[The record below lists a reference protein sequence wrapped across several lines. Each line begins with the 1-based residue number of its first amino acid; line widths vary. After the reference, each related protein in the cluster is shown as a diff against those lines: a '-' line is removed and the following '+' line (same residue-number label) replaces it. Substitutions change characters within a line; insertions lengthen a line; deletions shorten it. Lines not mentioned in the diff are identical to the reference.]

1 MLERRRFLGAF
12 ALLGLLS
19 LSSCIVD
26 PFDDSQEQAQVV
38 PQGEPREVLELV
50 NQVRSE
56 GRSCGSEGTF
66 GPAPALGWNEK
77 LGRAAARHAN
87 DMVSHD
93 FLGHTGSDGS
103 SAADRISAEGYE
115 WSAIGENV
123 AAGQSSP
130 QEVVAGWLSSP
141 GHCANIMSPDY
152 LHMGIARAE
161 GGSYGIYWAQTFARP
176 R

>member
-1 MLERRRFLGAF
+1 MLERRRVLGAF
-12 ALLGLLS
+12 AVLGLLS

-26 PFDDSQEQAQVV
+26 PFDPQEPSQVV
-38 PQGEPREVLELV
+38 PQGDPSEVLELV
-50 NQVRSE
+50 NQARSA

-87 DMVSHD
+87 DMASQD

-103 SAADRISAEGYE
+103 TAAGRISAEGYE

-130 QEVVAGWLSSP
+130 GQVVAGWLSSP
-141 GHCANIMSPDY
+141 GHCANIMNPDY